1 MKGKTLRAHL
11 CLGSWARKGLVDVK
25 DLIEV
30 IHATSKKRKRDD
42 IQSVASGEAT
52 AVE

>member
-11 CLGSWARKGLVDVK
+11 CLGSWARKGLVDAK

-30 IHATSKKRKRDD
+30 IQATSKKRKRADVE
-42 IQSVASGEAT
+42 SVTSGDTT

>member
-1 MKGKTLRAHL
+1 MNGKTIRAHL
-11 CLGSWARKGLVDVK
+11 CLGSWARKGLVQMK

-30 IHATSKKRKRDD
+30 IQATSKKRKRDD
-42 IQSVASGEAT
+42 MQSVTSGETT

>member
-11 CLGSWARKGLVDVK
+11 CLGSWARKGLVEMK

-30 IHATSKKRKRDD
+30 IHTTSRKGKRDD
-42 IQSVASGEAT
+42 IQSVTSGEAT